1 MHTAN
6 GLGDGEDADGVVE
19 WSGCWSG
26 FADWAYPTTA
36 LFLILNRPCRPARWP
51 RPITPATFAVKGFHF
66 KYDDVKL
73 DPKVAGWNVTV
84 LPVRDYDPSTSPENA
99 LD

>member
-1 MHTAN
+1 M
-6 GLGDGEDADGVVE
+6 
-19 WSGCWSG
+19 
-26 FADWAYPTTA
+26 
-36 LFLILNRPCRPARWP
+36 
-51 RPITPATFAVKGFHF
+51 KGFHF